1 MKATKGLLLH
11 VGLFVAA
18 STVAFVTASSSRE
31 PSDGRRVEAELWP
44 GPVDALTRISYE
56 AEGQQVTI
64 LPAKDGAGQYAVVE
78 VTKTAKPATGVAGAG
93 PGPDA
98 SASAKPPE
106 TKRFISVDEAEKLL
120 SAMAPAKSYRSL
132 GKIDASRLVDYG
144 LDKPESKLSVDVAGK
159 TYRLEIGALTPGSG
173 DYYVRDPD
181 IGNVHTF
188 SAEQI
193 GRLKFS
199 ESRML
204 EHDLHG
210 FNADDVKAVEI
221 FANGKK
227 RRAVRAEGKPN
238 AWADPATPTVV
249 DETVGNWL
257 LKVQRLHPQNYVEK
271 PANLPPSAIVRVEYY
286 DPKGKVGYLEL
297 FRAKDAEKKYLA
309 RSERSRW
316 YVEIP
321 ASAAEPIEQDV
332 TTIVK

>member
-18 STVAFVTASSSRE
+18 STIALVTASSSRE

-44 GPVDALTRISYE
+44 GPADALARISYE
-56 AEGQQVTI
+56 AEGQKVTI
-64 LPAKDGAGQYAVVE
+64 LPAKDSVGQYAVVE
-78 VTKTAKPATGVAGAG
+78 VTRAAKPTAAGVAGGGAA
-93 PGPDA
+93 DD
-98 SASAKPPE
+98 SSISKPPE

-120 SAMAPAKSYRSL
+120 STMAPAKSYRSL
-132 GKIDASRLVDYG
+132 GKIDPARLVDYG
-144 LDKPESKLSVDVAGK
+144 LDKPESKLSVDVAGN
-159 TYRLEIGALTPGSG
+159 TYRLEVGALTPGSG

-181 IGNVHTF
+181 TGQVHTF

-193 GRLKFS
+193 GKLKFS
-199 ESRML
+199 ESRLL

-210 FNADDVKAVEI
+210 FNADDVRAVEVV
-221 FANGKK
+221 AGGKK

-238 AWADPATPTVV
+238 AWADPATPMVV

-257 LKVQRLHPQNYVEK
+257 LKVQRLRPQNYVDK
-271 PANLPPSAIVRVEYY
+271 PANLPASALVRVEYY
-286 DPKGKVGYLEL
+286 DQKGKAGYLEL
-297 FRAKDAEKKYLA
+297 FRATGAEKKYLA

-332 TTIVK
+332 NTIVK